1 MGRSGKKAIEA
12 GGEGAATVAVSPP
25 RRGPSLQAAM
35 RSLRRPDFRKL
46 WSGLAVSQMGSQVT
60 QVAVAYQVYVLTHS
74 ALSLGLIGL
83 FRFLPISIAA
93 VVAGPL
99 ADSRDRRR
107 LMLVTQS
114 TLLINSAAMAV
125 LTYRGHVTPGL
136 IYAFVA
142 LSGLGFAFDAP
153 ARQALVPSL
162 VPAEELPNALSLNIT
177 VFQLATVIGPG
188 LGGLLLRAGGPAL
201 AYTVD
206 TISFSA
212 LLVALWRMDYRAPPV
227 AKPLR
232 ISLSTFRDGLRFV
245 VGTPELLW
253 LMLLD
258 FVVTFFAGSLLLL
271 PLFADQLL
279 HVGVRGLG
287 LLYAAPA
294 VGAVLAAACM
304 AALPQVE
311 KEGPVVLGAVVIYG
325 AAVALFGVARSFPL
339 AFLFLALSGAADT
352 VSMVVRNTVRQLRT
366 PDSMRGR
373 MTSLNQL
380 FFVGGPQL
388 GEVEAGVVARLTS
401 APISVVSGGLAC
413 IVASLVMGLAVPQ
426 LWRLRRVNSKASA

>member
-1 MGRSGKKAIEA
+1 MSSSETKAIKVDGVGA
-12 GGEGAATVAVSPP
+12 PAMQPSAAKRGLSAEGA
-25 RRGPSLQAAM
+25 L
-35 RSLRRPDFRKL
+35 RSLRRPDFFKL
-46 WSGLAVSQMGSQVT
+46 WSGLAVSQIGSQVT
-60 QVAVAYQVYVLTHS
+60 QVAVAYQVYLLTHS

-83 FRFLPISIAA
+83 FRFLPIAIAA
-93 VVAGPL
+93 FVAGPL
-99 ADSRDRRR
+99 ADARDRRR

-114 TLLINSAAMAV
+114 TLLVNSAAMAV
-125 LTYRGHVTPGL
+125 LSHFGWVTPGV

-153 ARQALVPSL
+153 ARHSLVPSL

-188 LGGLLLRAGGPAL
+188 LGGLLLRYGGPAV
-201 AYTVD
+201 AYGVD
-206 TISFSA
+206 AVSFFG
-212 LLVALWRMDYRAPPV
+212 LLVALWRMEYRAPAV

-232 ISLSTFRDGLRFV
+232 ISFEAFRDGLRFV

-258 FVVTFFAGSLLLL
+258 FVATFFAGSLLLL
-271 PLFADQLL
+271 PVFADQLL

-311 KEGPVVLGAVVIYG
+311 REGPVVLGSVVVYG

-339 AFLFLALSGAADT
+339 AFFFLALSGAADT

-366 PDSMRGR
+366 PDSLRGR

-388 GEVEAGVVARLTS
+388 GEVEAGVLARLTS

-413 IVASLVMGLAVPQ
+413 IVASIAIGLAVP
-426 LWRLRRVNSKASA
+426 RLRHLKRLGSEVA